1 MLILVVESVDSSMN
15 LIDGER
21 GIIKGGSAWS
31 PSPSFFSRSP
41 SSAIFDLL
49 TLRPLEV
56 LLEGDP
62 EGEKVD
68 FFFFEGLTTT
78 LVSRSDDLAAF
89 SASKT
94 SDLFLKLSGL
104 RAPT

>member
-1 MLILVVESVDSSMN
+1 MLIFVVESVDSSMN

-21 GIIKGGSAWS
+21 GIIKGGSAC
-31 PSPSFFSRSP
+31 SPSFFSRSP

-49 TLRPLEV
+49 TLRPLEEV

-78 LVSRSDDLAAF
+78 LVSRSDLAAF

>member
-1 MLILVVESVDSSMN
+1 MLIFVVESVDSSMN

-31 PSPSFFSRSP
+31 PSPFFSRSP

-49 TLRPLEV
+49 TLRPLEEV

-78 LVSRSDDLAAF
+78 LLSRSDLAAF

>member
-1 MLILVVESVDSSMN
+1 MLIFVVESVDSSMN

-31 PSPSFFSRSP
+31 PSPSFFSTSP

-49 TLRPLEV
+49 TLRPLEEV

-68 FFFFEGLTTT
+68 FFFFEGLTTM
-78 LVSRSDDLAAF
+78 LVSRSDLAAF

-104 RAPT
+104 SAPT

>member
-1 MLILVVESVDSSMN
+1 MLIFVVESVDSSMN

-31 PSPSFFSRSP
+31 PSPFFSRSP

-78 LVSRSDDLAAF
+78 LVSRSDLAAF

-104 RAPT
+104 SAPT